1 MTKYFLYA
9 RKSTDVE
16 DKQVLSIES
25 QLAELRDLAKRENL
39 SIADEFI
46 EKRSAKIPGRPI
58 FNTMLSRIQNGE
70 AQGIICWKIDRLSRN
85 PVDSGKIQWM
95 LQQNIIQHIQTHGQS
110 HYPNDNVLMMS
121 VELGMANEYV
131 RQLSE
136 NTARGLRQKARNGD
150 FPSLAPFGYI
160 NNPLIKKIAV
170 HHKNAKLVKKIF
182 ELYATGTVRLEDL
195 AKVLEKSD
203 IKSKNNNRV
212 HVSRVSHILSNP
224 IYYGHFRHAGE
235 IYEGKHETIISKELF
250 DKANAVLR
258 GRGRMPDKKTDPR
271 PFCGLM
277 SCGSCG
283 MGITGEIKIKRQKN
297 GTKHLYT
304 YYHCSKKS
312 KVQKCFEPCIRGEE
326 LERQLSAKISE
337 YMMPKELATKLFEM
351 LNIEEQKN
359 KHTASVVVLE
369 LREEEQNISK
379 NLARLTDVYVAQDI
393 EREDYLKRRRSFM
406 SDKKSVEEKI
416 QRLLRRPSAWI
427 EPTREWIKDAL
438 ILDEI
443 AKTNDL
449 PSKKISLQ
457 KIFGSNLTL
466 KNREAVGNGLN
477 PWAELRSARQNPAK
491 KSFSLIAEPEEGIGP
506 SASILPRWR
515 SATELLRRVT
525 LGILSHAYPK
535 GQKSLYCHL
544 ILYFFQIP
552 LHLQQDSAHIVQLLF
567 LGFNSKLGFLG
578 KFFLA
583 LEAGNHNVVAD
594 EERDKKPRYKK
605 HDGTYYRGN
614 RAGHKLKQVCRVPYP
629 APEKHDAHAAD
640 NCVCNRIM
648 A

>member
-1 MTKYFLYA
+1 MIKYFLYA

-16 DKQVLSIES
+16 DKQILSIES
-25 QLAELRDLAKRENL
+25 QLAELRELAKRE
-39 SIADEFI
+39 SIYIADEFV

-58 FNTMLSRIQNGE
+58 FNSMLSRIQNGE
-70 AQGIICWKIDRLSRN
+70 AQGIVCWKIDRLSRN

-150 FPSLAPFGYI
+150 FPGKAPLGYI
-160 NNPLIKKIAV
+160 NNSNIKKIAV
-170 HHKNAKLVKKIF
+170 HHKNAKLVKKMF
-182 ELYATGTVRLEDL
+182 ELYATGSVRLEDL
-195 AKVLEKSD
+195 AKILEKSD
-203 IKSKNNNRV
+203 ILSKNNRRV
-212 HVSRVSHILSNP
+212 HISRVSHMLSNP

-235 IYEGKHETIISKELF
+235 IYEGKHEPIISKEIF
-250 DKANAVLR
+250 DKANNVLR
-258 GRGRMPDKKTDPR
+258 GRGRTPDKKTDPR

-326 LERQLSAKISE
+326 LERQLSAKMSE
-337 YMMPKELATKLFEM
+337 YIMPKELATKLFEM
-351 LNIEEQKN
+351 LDVEEQKN
-359 KHTASVVVLE
+359 KHTASVVVLD

-393 EREDYLKRRRSFM
+393 EREDYLKRRRSLM
-406 SDKKSVEEKI
+406 SDKKSVEEQI
-416 QRLLRRPSAWI
+416 GRLLRTPSAWI

-466 KNREAVGNGLN
+466 KNREVGGNGLI
-477 PWAELRSARQNPAK
+477 PWAELRSARQNFPQNDWV
-491 KSFSLIAEPEEGIGP
+491 LIAEPKMRIGLMFLLYESNVLPLNYSGISG
-506 SASILPRWR
+506 A
-515 SATELLRRVT
+515 
-525 LGILSHAYPK
+525 
-535 GQKSLYCHL
+535 
-544 ILYFFQIP
+544 
-552 LHLQQDSAHIVQLLF
+552 
-567 LGFNSKLGFLG
+567 
-578 KFFLA
+578 
-583 LEAGNHNVVAD
+583 AG
-594 EERDKKPRYKK
+594 
-605 HDGTYYRGN
+605 GN
-614 RAGHKLKQVCRVPYP
+614 RTRALRLTKTVLYH
-629 APEKHDAHAAD
+629 
-640 NCVCNRIM
+640 
-648 A
+648 

>member
-1 MTKYFLYA
+1 MQKYFLYA

-16 DKQVLSIES
+16 DKQILSIES
-25 QLAELRDLAKRENL
+25 QLAELRELAKRE
-39 SIADEFI
+39 SIYIADEFI
-46 EKRSAKIPGRPI
+46 EKRSAKIPGRPV

-70 AQGIICWKIDRLSRN
+70 AQGIVCWKIDRLSRN

-95 LQQNIIQHIQTHGQS
+95 LQQGLIQHIQTHGQS

-150 FPSLAPFGYI
+150 FPGKAPFGYI
-160 NNPLIKKIAV
+160 NNSNIKKIAL
-170 HHKNAKLVKKIF
+170 HHKNAKLVKKMF
-182 ELYATGTVRLEDL
+182 ELYATGSVRLEDL
-195 AKVLEKSD
+195 AKILEKSD
-203 IKSKNNNRV
+203 ILSKNNRRV
-212 HVSRVSHILSNP
+212 HVSRVSHILTNP

-235 IYEGKHETIISKELF
+235 IYEGKHEPIISKEIF
-250 DKANAVLR
+250 DKANNVLR
-258 GRGRMPDKKTDPR
+258 GRGRTPDKKTDPR
-271 PFCGLM
+271 PFCGLL
-277 SCGSCG
+277 SCSSCG

-312 KVQKCFEPCIRGEE
+312 KTQKCFEPCVRGEE
-326 LERQLSAKISE
+326 LDRQLSAKMSE
-337 YMMPKELATKLFEM
+337 YIMPKELATKLFEM
-351 LNIEEQKN
+351 LDIEEQKN
-359 KHTASVVVLE
+359 KQTASVVVLD

-393 EREDYLKRRRSFM
+393 EREDYLKRRRSLM
-406 SDKKSVEEKI
+406 SDKKSVEEQI
-416 QRLLRRPSAWI
+416 GRLLRTPSAWI

-491 KSFSLIAEPEEGIGP
+491 KPFILIAEPMAGIEP
-506 SASILPRWR
+506 ATYSLPW
-515 SATELLRRVT
+515 SCST
-525 LGILSHAYPK
+525 
-535 GQKSLYCHL
+535 
-544 ILYFFQIP
+544 
-552 LHLQQDSAHIVQLLF
+552 
-567 LGFNSKLGFLG
+567 N
-578 KFFLA
+578 
-583 LEAGNHNVVAD
+583 
-594 EERDKKPRYKK
+594 
-605 HDGTYYRGN
+605 
-614 RAGHKLKQVCRVPYP
+614 
-629 APEKHDAHAAD
+629 
-640 NCVCNRIM
+640 
-648 A
+648 

>member
-1 MTKYFLYA
+1 MNKMNYFLYV

-16 DKQVLSIES
+16 DKQVLSIEA
-25 QLAELRDLAKRENL
+25 QLAELRELAKRENL
-39 SIADEFI
+39 HITEEFI

-58 FNTMLSRIQNGE
+58 FNEMVLRIQNGE

-85 PVDSGKIQWM
+85 PVDSGKIQWL
-95 LQQNIIQHIQTHGQS
+95 LQQGIIGHIQTHGQS

-121 VELGMANEYV
+121 VELGMANEYI

-150 FPSLAPFGYI
+150 FPGLAPFGYI
-160 NNPLIKKIAV
+160 NNPLIKKIAI
-170 HHKNAKLVKKIF
+170 HQKNAKLVKKIF
-182 ELYATGTVRLEDL
+182 ELYATGNVRLENL
-195 AKVLEKSD
+195 AVILEKAGVF
-203 IKSKNNNRV
+203 SKNNNRV
-212 HVSRVSHILSNP
+212 HASRISNILSNP

-250 DKANAVLR
+250 DKANNVLR
-258 GRGRMPDKKTDPR
+258 GRGRTPDKKTDPR
-271 PFCGLM
+271 PFCRLM

-326 LERQLSAKISE
+326 LERQLSAKMSE
-337 YMMPKELATKLFEM
+337 YIMPKELATKLFEM
-351 LNIEEQKN
+351 LDVKEQKN
-359 KHTASVVVLE
+359 KHTASVIVLE

-393 EREDYLKRRRSFM
+393 EREDYLKRRSSLM
-406 SDKKSVEEKI
+406 SNKKSVEEQI
-416 QRLLRRPSAWI
+416 GRLLRTPSAWI

-457 KIFGSNLTL
+457 KIFG
-466 KNREAVGNGLN
+466 
-477 PWAELRSARQNPAK
+477 
-491 KSFSLIAEPEEGIGP
+491 F
-506 SASILPRWR
+506 
-515 SATELLRRVT
+515 
-525 LGILSHAYPK
+525 
-535 GQKSLYCHL
+535 
-544 ILYFFQIP
+544 
-552 LHLQQDSAHIVQLLF
+552 
-567 LGFNSKLGFLG
+567 
-578 KFFLA
+578 
-583 LEAGNHNVVAD
+583 
-594 EERDKKPRYKK
+594 
-605 HDGTYYRGN
+605 
-614 RAGHKLKQVCRVPYP
+614 
-629 APEKHDAHAAD
+629 
-640 NCVCNRIM
+640 
-648 A
+648 

>member
-1 MTKYFLYA
+1 MIKYFLYA

-16 DKQVLSIES
+16 DKQILSIES
-25 QLAELRDLAKRENL
+25 QLAELRELAKRE
-39 SIADEFI
+39 SIYISDEFI

-70 AQGIICWKIDRLSRN
+70 AQGIVCWKIDRLSRN
-85 PVDSGKIQWM
+85 PVDSGKIQWL
-95 LQQNIIQHIQTHGQS
+95 LQQGIIQHIQTHGQS

-150 FPSLAPFGYI
+150 FPGLAPFGYI
-160 NNPLIKKIAV
+160 NNSNIKKIAV
-170 HHKNAKLVKKIF
+170 HQKNAKLVKQMF
-182 ELYATGTVRLEDL
+182 ELYATGSVRLEDL
-195 AKVLEKSD
+195 AKILEKSD
-203 IKSKNNNRV
+203 ILSKNNRRV
-212 HVSRVSHILSNP
+212 HVSRVSHILTNP

-235 IYEGKHETIISKELF
+235 IYEGKHEPIISKEIF
-250 DKANAVLR
+250 DKANNVLR
-258 GRGRMPDKKTDPR
+258 GRGRTPDKKTDPR

-326 LERQLSAKISE
+326 LERQLSAKLSE
-337 YMMPKELATKLFEM
+337 YIMPKELATKLFEM
-351 LNIEEQKN
+351 LDVEEQKN

-393 EREDYLKRRRSFM
+393 EREDYLKRRRSLM
-406 SDKKSVEEKI
+406 SDKKSVEEQI
-416 QRLLRRPSAWI
+416 GRLLRRPSAWI
-427 EPTREWIKDAL
+427 EPTREWIKDAE
-438 ILDEI
+438 ILDGI

-466 KNREAVGNGLN
+466 KNREAVGNPLN

-491 KSFSLIAEPEEGIGP
+491 KSLGLIVEPLTGIEPVTFSFTLPLIFY
-506 SASILPRWR
+506 
-515 SATELLRRVT
+515 
-525 LGILSHAYPK
+525 HY
-535 GQKSLYCHL
+535 
-544 ILYFFQIP
+544 
-552 LHLQQDSAHIVQLLF
+552 
-567 LGFNSKLGFLG
+567 
-578 KFFLA
+578 
-583 LEAGNHNVVAD
+583 
-594 EERDKKPRYKK
+594 
-605 HDGTYYRGN
+605 
-614 RAGHKLKQVCRVPYP
+614 
-629 APEKHDAHAAD
+629 
-640 NCVCNRIM
+640 
-648 A
+648 